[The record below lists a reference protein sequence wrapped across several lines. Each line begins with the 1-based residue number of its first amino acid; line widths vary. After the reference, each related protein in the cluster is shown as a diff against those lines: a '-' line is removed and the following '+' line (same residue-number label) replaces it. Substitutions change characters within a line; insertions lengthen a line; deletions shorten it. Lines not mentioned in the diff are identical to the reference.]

1 MLDNH
6 MSFFLRRIVIDT
18 LKEVD
23 GDRKCFR
30 MVGGL
35 LCERTVK
42 DVLPILIS
50 NQEQVKFVLLVYMKL
65 ENLTFIHEYF
75 SN

>member
-1 MLDNH
+1 MLNNH
-6 MSFFLRRIVIDT
+6 TSFFCLRIVIDT

-42 DVLPILIS
+42 EVLPILVS
-50 NQEQVKFVLLVYMKL
+50 NQEQVKFVL
-65 ENLTFIHEYF
+65 H
-75 SN
+75 